1 MRKTVIAVVLA
12 MAALL
17 SVCTAQASA
26 CRGASRGPGALS
38 VDDTRR
44 AVTCLINRRRA
55 HHGMRRLHGSV
66 SLATAAQEHSD
77 AMASMN
83 FFSHDGDDGTPV
95 SRAQA
100 AGYTAGASNWG
111 LGENLEWGS
120 GKAASPRSIVNG
132 WMHSAEHRTVML
144 SRRFRQVG
152 IGVTQGSPMSPDV
165 QNAAMFT
172 ADFGYR
178 KG

>member
-1 MRKTVIAVVLA
+1 MRKTAIATVLA

-17 SVCTAQASA
+17 LAWTAQASA

-38 VDDTRR
+38 VDDARR

-55 HHGMRRLHGSV
+55 HQGLRRLRGN
-66 SLATAAQEHSD
+66 LALGLAAQQHSD

-83 FFSHDGDDGTPV
+83 FFSHDGEDGTPV

-100 AGYTAGASNWG
+100 AGYTAGASAWG
-111 LGENLEWGS
+111 IGEDLEWGA
-120 GKAASPRSIVNG
+120 GKGASPRAIVRG
-132 WMHSAEHRTVML
+132 WMHSPVHRYVML
-144 SRRFRQVG
+144 SPRFRHVG
-152 IGVTQGSPMSPDV
+152 IGVTHGSPMSPEV
-165 QNAAMFT
+165 QRAATFT